1 MNQLSYS
8 QKTLQESDFPVKV
21 EYQGHS
27 RVIITLS
34 QVDSLNFTYSYLDEC
49 KEYTDSLEGTI
60 VGYKNL
66 NEQSQRVEEGL
77 RSVISEKTKII
88 ELEQELIG
96 EYQQYDAKQK
106 KKIKRL
112 RFFTRVLGSVSVILL
127 VLVLI

>member
-49 KEYTDSLEGTI
+49 QEYTDSLEVTI

-66 NEQSQRVEEGL
+66 NEQSQRIEKGL
-77 RSVISEKTKII
+77 RDVIADKTALIEEEEK
-88 ELEQELIG
+88 LLG
-96 EYQQYDAKQK
+96 EYVEYDAKQK

-112 RFFTRVLGSVSVILL
+112 NFFTKILGGVSVVLL

>member
-1 MNQLSYS
+1 M
-8 QKTLQESDFPVKV
+8 
-21 EYQGHS
+21 
-27 RVIITLS
+27 
-34 QVDSLNFTYSYLDEC
+34 
-49 KEYTDSLEGTI
+49 EGTI

>member
-21 EYQGHS
+21 EYQGHP

-49 KEYTDSLEGTI
+49 TEYRDSLE
-60 VGYKNL
+60 
-66 NEQSQRVEEGL
+66 
-77 RSVISEKTKII
+77 RSVVGLKVLYNAGKRIERGLKEVIEGKNQII
-88 ELEQELIG
+88 EEERVLLE
-96 EYQQYDAKQK
+96 EYVAYDAKQK

-112 RFFTRVLGSVSVILL
+112 KFFRTLLGGVSAVLLII
-127 VLVLI
+127 VLI